1 MNSPFPAPVSSE
13 SATISEIPGRL
24 SIGSDMGF
32 DGGGSVIGVCVV
44 REVRCG

>member
-13 SATISEIPGRL
+13 SATISEFPGRL

-32 DGGGSVIGVCVV
+32 VGGGSIIGVSVIL
-44 REVRCG
+44 EVLCG